1 MAPASHAHNTR
12 TCDAK
17 EHRDVDAFAHATCT
31 NSCARAG
38 AGARCPT
45 PAQVG
50 GGGAWGG
57 CCGGRGG
64 FMIENSAPGTVT
76 DT

>member
-45 PAQVG
+45 PARVG
-50 GGGAWGG
+50 GDR
-57 CCGGRGG
+57 GGRGG
-64 FMIENSAPGTVT
+64 FMIENGPPGTVT

>member
-17 EHRDVDAFAHATCT
+17 EHRDVDAFAHATST
-31 NSCARAG
+31 NLRARAG
-38 AGARCPT
+38 AGACRPI

-50 GGGAWGG
+50 GGGRRGG